1 MTDPA
6 PAKAKRPPRSQR
18 AAATAPAAARTKP
31 GIQSLEQAAQWYARL
46 RDERATD
53 ADRVAW
59 QAWLQAP
66 EHRAA
71 WACIDKVSR
80 KFDPLRG
87 YGPPGTTAAVA
98 SGEAA
103 RRTVNARRQAL
114 KVIPGVMGL
123 GLFALG
129 WRYTPLPEVVAA
141 LRADHHTG
149 TGRRQRL
156 VLADGSRVWLNTRS
170 ALDVDYRRQERRL
183 IVLDGEILVQT
194 AQDELR
200 RPFYVDTAHG
210 RLQALGTRYAVRQ
223 SRASTRVDVFEG
235 AVAISTNAGQTLL
248 VHGGQAARFDTR
260 QIHVLAGADP
270 MREAWVHGVVPADHI
285 RLADLLAELGRYRH
299 GHLGVAREVAD
310 IRVMGVF
317 PTDDTDR
324 ALAMLEQTLPIRV
337 RRRLP
342 WWTTVEGR

>member
-6 PAKAKRPPRSQR
+6 L
-18 AAATAPAAARTKP
+18 AAPDV
-31 GIQSLEQAAQWYARL
+31 QSLEQAAQWYARL

-59 QAWLQAP
+59 QAWLQTPA
-66 EHRAA
+66 HRAA
-71 WACIDKVSR
+71 WICIDNVSR

-87 YGPPGTTAAVA
+87 HGPQGTAAAVA
-98 SGEAA
+98 SGETA
-103 RRTVNARRQAL
+103 RHTANARRQAL
-114 KVIPGVMGL
+114 KIIPGVMAL

-129 WRYTPLPEVVAA
+129 WRYTPLPHAVAA
-141 LRADHHTG
+141 LRADHHTS
-149 TGRRQRL
+149 TGQRQRL

-183 IVLDGEILVQT
+183 IVLDGEILVRT

-200 RPFYVDTAHG
+200 RPFYVDTTHG
-210 RLQALGTRYAVRQ
+210 RLQALGTRYSVLQ
-223 SRASTRVDVFEG
+223 GRASTRVDVFEG
-235 AVAISTNAGQTLL
+235 AVAIRTRAGQALQL
-248 VHGGQAARFDTR
+248 HHGQAARFDTR
-260 QIHVLAGADP
+260 TIRALAGADP
-270 MREAWVHGVVPADHI
+270 MREAWAHGVVPADNI

-299 GHLGVAREVAD
+299 GHLSVAPDVAD

-317 PTDDTDR
+317 PTDDAER
-324 ALAMLEQTLPIRV
+324 ALAMLAQTLPIRI

>member
-6 PAKAKRPPRSQR
+6 L
-18 AAATAPAAARTKP
+18 AAPD
-31 GIQSLEQAAQWYARL
+31 IQSLEQAAQWYARL

-59 QAWLQAP
+59 QAWLQTPA
-66 EHRAA
+66 HRAA
-71 WACIDKVSR
+71 WICIDNVSR

-87 YGPPGTTAAVA
+87 HGPQGTAAAVA
-98 SGEAA
+98 SGETA
-103 RRTVNARRQAL
+103 RRTANARRQAL
-114 KVIPGVMGL
+114 KIIPGVMGL

-129 WRYTPLPEVVAA
+129 WRYTPLPHAVAA
-141 LRADHHTG
+141 LRADHHTS
-149 TGRRQRL
+149 TGQRQRL

-223 SRASTRVDVFEG
+223 GRASTRIDVFEG
-235 AVAISTNAGQTLL
+235 AVAIRTRAGQAQQ
-248 VHGGQAARFDTR
+248 VHSGQAARFDTR

-270 MREAWVHGVVPADHI
+270 MHEAWIHGVVPADNI

-299 GHLGVAREVAD
+299 GHLSVAPDVAD

-317 PTDDTDR
+317 PIDDTER
-324 ALAMLEQTLPIRV
+324 ALAMLEQTLPISV
-337 RRRLP
+337 HRRLP
-342 WWTTVEGR
+342 WWTTVEGREATRQ